1 MLKAYYQ
8 DDHCTIYNADCR
20 DVLPHLEPVDLVLT
34 DPPFTEQT
42 HNNAKSNR
50 GKGHGNKT
58 IDFDSIGFFEIRSI
72 FETCATLCDRWIVSF
87 LDYRH
92 IAAFEITPPLGL
104 EFVRFGVWLKSN
116 PMPQISA
123 DRPANGWDG
132 IIYMHKMG
140 EKKYWFGGGEH
151 GNWYGPVISDGLHP
165 TQKPLYLMS
174 WCIHQADL
182 KTKQTNNN
190 ILDPFMGSGTTLRAA
205 KDLGRVAI
213 GIDFEEE
220 YCEIAAK
227 RLSQE
232 VLNFS

>member
-165 TQKPLYLMS
+165 TQKPIKFLQRTITRFS
-174 WCIHQADL
+174 HVGN
-182 KTKQTNNN
+182 T
-190 ILDPFMGSGTTLRAA
+190 ILDPFMGSGTTLVAA
-205 KDLGRVAI
+205 KNLNRRAI
-213 GIDFEEE
+213 GIEREEK

-227 RLSQE
+227 RLAQG
-232 VLNFS
+232 VFSFTGKD